1 MDSRVMP
8 AIYAESR
15 KGEIKGLLQFL
26 KTTIWALPQPYEVS
40 YEGPNQPYNPRGVT
54 LLYAL
59 KQRLG
64 KSTVEFCN
72 LLELMPP
79 VIEAAEL
86 RGIPS
91 PRTIDRVEER
101 VDPSYW
107 DALNRILISLQ
118 EMGEDLAAD
127 KTGLKKSGKLKA
139 WSETPLQDRR
149 EYVGF
154 HAIASFKT
162 ELIASAR
169 FTEGSKHESPVFRE
183 MVEDLKKVLAGRE
196 GEEEVEQK
204 PEEIKVKRVR
214 DSMRREK
221 GRKEGSNGK
230 AEVNG
235 DGEIESAEGEGES
248 PKFSMSADGNYASRE
263 NCEKVAETGGKS
275 YFSPPKNA
283 TRHARGSIAW
293 LAMMVLY
300 QLRKEEFLEKY
311 HKREII
317 EAIFWSFK
325 SMFGDLV
332 RSRVRDRMIVEL
344 KAKVCVYNAQIL
356 VRKGVSPLP

>member
-1 MDSRVMP
+1 MYDLPLFPHISDEYLFKIFLSM
-8 AIYAESR
+8 
-15 KGEIKGLLQFL
+15 GLRQ
-26 KTTIWALPQPYEVS
+26 WE
-40 YEGPNQPYNPRGVT
+40 
-54 LLYAL
+54 

-64 KSTVEFCN
+64 KSTVVFCN
-72 LLELMPP
+72 WLELMPP

-101 VDPSYW
+101 VGPSYW
-107 DALNRILISLQ
+107 GELNRILISLQ
-118 EMGEDLAAD
+118 EMGEDFAAD

-139 WSETPLQDRR
+139 WSETSLQDRK

-162 ELIASAR
+162 ELIVSAK

-183 MVEDLKKVLAGRE
+183 MMKDFKKVVAGRK
-196 GEEEVEQK
+196 GEEKVEQK
-204 PEEIKVKRVR
+204 LEEIKGKQVR
-214 DSMRREK
+214 DGVREEK
-221 GRKEGSNGK
+221 GRKERSNGK
-230 AEVNG
+230 TEVNG
-235 DGEIESAEGEGES
+235 DGEIESAGGKGES

-263 NCEKVAETGGKS
+263 NCEKVAEAGGEPH
-275 YFSPPKNA
+275 FSPPENA

-300 QLRKEEFLEKY
+300 QLHPEEFLERY

-325 SMFGDLV
+325 SMFGDVV
-332 RSRVRDRMIVEL
+332 RSRVRDRMLVEL

-356 VRKGVSPLP
+356 VRKEIPSLP